1 MNDIIDDLDEDN
13 LNSEEN
19 SQFDPQLLDGEYERM
34 GNEGEK
40 VVEQMMEMD
49 NIIKNSGWLDDSL
62 DGIPGIDLTVVQP
75 QVLQPASKWDAA
87 AENARQHY
95 INEKSQNIPAHPNKD
110 KKSVSYML
118 DNDVKIVDKSYLLKT
133 FKPNDQ
139 KSQDLTNDTTRKFD
153 LNSEQ
158 ECAF

>member
-1 MNDIIDDLDEDN
+1 
-13 LNSEEN
+13 
-19 SQFDPQLLDGEYERM
+19 
-34 GNEGEK
+34 
-40 VVEQMMEMD
+40 
-49 NIIKNSGWLDDSL
+49 
-62 DGIPGIDLTVVQP
+62 
-75 QVLQPASKWDAA
+75 
-87 AENARQHY
+87 
-95 INEKSQNIPAHPNKD
+95 
-110 KKSVSYML
+110 ML